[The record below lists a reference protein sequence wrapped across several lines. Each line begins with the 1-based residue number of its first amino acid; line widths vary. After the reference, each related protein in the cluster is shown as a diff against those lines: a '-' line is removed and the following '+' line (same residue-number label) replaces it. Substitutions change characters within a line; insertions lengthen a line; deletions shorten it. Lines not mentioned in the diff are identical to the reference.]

1 MFFLSATPTP
11 PEAHMTNTLPL
22 LPPSAAT
29 ISRLLKAAGFKRA
42 RTNTT
47 SWSSGFEVQG
57 FHTHARVTYTSVSVR
72 SAVMVLEQMRDEING
87 RKDQK
92 YWGRVEE
99 GKQGWYLW
107 VERYDGTDPAQNEV
121 RRAALREKMAEE
133 SPYGVTIKEV
143 RKVLNKGGRFF
154 EFVNMGSQ
162 QGAGFE
168 VTAETGVDERLVRV
182 TYRDHEIT
190 GYALVEGGR
199 ESYMH
204 KAVNGYAQALVEAGY
219 SVQID
224 YVDGVDSVLVGQ
236 AGEFQVPMSQEE
248 ASEAAQE
255 PLTALREAIEAK
267 DISYMTRKAGPTSIF
282 VYCLIP
288 FKDKLRRLEVFWD
301 QGSYGSYGQFG
312 GPTRNEFHNTD
323 LVVEYIHSE
332 IGN

>member
-1 MFFLSATPTP
+1 
-11 PEAHMTNTLPL
+11 MTNTLPL

-42 RTNTT
+42 RTNTN

-57 FHTHARVTYTSVSVR
+57 FHTHARVTYSSVSTG
-72 SAVMVLEQMRDEING
+72 SAVMILEQMRDEING
-87 RKDQK
+87 RGDQK

-107 VERYDGTDPAQNEV
+107 VERYDGTDPVQNET

-154 EFVNMGSQ
+154 EFLNKRSAQ
-162 QGAGFE
+162 SAGFE
-168 VTAETGVDERLVRV
+168 VTAESGADERLVRV
-182 TYRDHEIT
+182 TYRDHEHT
-190 GYALVEGGR
+190 KYAFVEGGR
-199 ESYMH
+199 DQYMH
-204 KAVNGYAQALVEAGY
+204 NVVEGYAQALAEAGY

-236 AGEFQVPMSQEE
+236 AGEFQAPMSQEE

-255 PLTALREAIEAK
+255 PLTALRNAIEAH
-267 DISYMTRKAGPTSIF
+267 DIAYMTRKAGPTSIF

-301 QGSYGSYGQFG
+301 QGKYGSYGQFG

-323 LVVEYIHSE
+323 LTVQYIHAE